1 MSQLPRIKKP
11 EDLRSRQWVGRMDLC
26 GFTYRS
32 WIKGKGVPDDQF
44 DGRPVI
50 GICNTFSE
58 LTPCNSH
65 FRILAE
71 QVKIGVY
78 EAGGFPFEFPVM
90 SLGETLLRP
99 TAMLYRNLASMDVEE
114 SIRGNPLDGV
124 VLLVGCDKTTP
135 ALLMGAASADVP
147 AIAVSGGP
155 MLNGRYKEQT
165 LGSGTSVW
173 QMREDLYAG
182 RMKLAEFH

>member
-1 MSQLPRIKKP
+1 MSQLPKIKKP
-11 EDLRSRQWVGRMDLC
+11 EELRSRQWFGRMDRD
-26 GFTYRS
+26 GFAYRS

-99 TAMLYRNLASMDVEE
+99 TAMLYRNLASMDV
-114 SIRGNPLDGV
+114 
-124 VLLVGCDKTTP
+124 
-135 ALLMGAASADVP
+135 ADH
-147 AIAVSGGP
+147 
-155 MLNGRYKEQT
+155 T
-165 LGSGTSVW
+165 HSGT
-173 QMREDLYAG
+173 ATG
-182 RMKLAEFH
+182 